1 MSDKPRQRSVQ
12 NANNE
17 VNRDPKDRERDAER
31 DADVN
36 QMDDPTFGEK
46 TEDEKTLLEEL
57 AEYEPRIA
65 YD

>member
-1 MSDKPRQRSVQ
+1 MSDKPRQRSVE

-31 DADVN
+31 EDEVN
-36 QMDDPTFGEK
+36 QVDDPTLVEK
-46 TEDEKTLLEEL
+46 ADEKTLLEEV

>member
-1 MSDKPRQRSVQ
+1 MSDKPRQRSAQ
-12 NANNE
+12 NASNE

-31 DADVN
+31 EDEVN
-36 QMDDPTFGEK
+36 QVDDPTLGEK
-46 TEDEKTLLEEL
+46 AEDEKTLLEEL